1 MATCIQ
7 SSRSCLPPF
16 YTIPI
21 FPLFERLFFFWMHT
35 AFILYSEEYIV
46 FMSCCR
52 NCVMY
57 VCQLS
62 VLQLLIWPVIGIFIH
77 FKWRLPEA
85 ICCCLQTCNVDVV
98 LLVMYCMYIPAFTVT
113 SANKSQ
119 LCVYSCYLLIS
130 CLRLFVFVYKAKFA
144 KLRPLP
150 CGRPSG
156 RRVLT
161 SLFSLSL
168 SLVLTLIS
176 WEATMSRRWKGGW
189 GETGQG
195 WDA

>member
-1 MATCIQ
+1 
-7 SSRSCLPPF
+7 
-16 YTIPI
+16 
-21 FPLFERLFFFWMHT
+21 
-35 AFILYSEEYIV
+35 
-46 FMSCCR
+46 
-52 NCVMY
+52 MY

-85 ICCCLQTCNVDVV
+85 ICCLQTCNVDVV

-161 SLFSLSL
+161 SLFSLSVAGIDTDQL
-168 SLVLTLIS
+168 GGNDEPTMEGGVGRDGARLGWIDACCHSRLVCES
-176 WEATMSRRWKGGW
+176 WPRDPTAVKWRSRSPHSVH
-189 GETGQG
+189 
-195 WDA
+195 